1 MPAPNRR
8 PSPRPAA
15 IARAAAPAR
24 TFATLALPLAAALA
38 FVLAVFPRPADAVEQ
53 PVVIPAPAIDLPAEG
68 HRAVAVFA
76 GGCFWG
82 VQGVFQHVKGVIGA
96 VSGYSGGSAR
106 TASYDAVGSGTT
118 GHAESV
124 EVTYD
129 PAVVSYGKL
138 LQIYFSVAHN
148 PTELNYQGP
157 DHGPQYRSTIFVAG
171 DAQRSVA
178 RAYIDQL
185 DAAGVY
191 PRPIVTTIEPLRAF
205 YDAEQYHQDYMT
217 LNPNRAYIVVN
228 DLPKI
233 EALQNLFPAEYS
245 ARPVLVGML

>member
-8 PSPRPAA
+8 QNPRPTA
-15 IARAAAPAR
+15 ISRAAAPAR

-38 FVLAVFPRPADAVEQ
+38 FLIAVFPRPADAVEQ
-53 PVVIPAPAIDLPAEG
+53 PVVIPAPAIDLPATG

-82 VQGVFQHVKGVIGA
+82 VQGVFQHVHGVINA
-96 VSGYSGGSAR
+96 ISGYSGGSAA
-106 TASYDAVGSGTT
+106 TAHYEIVGSGTT

-124 EVTYD
+124 EITYD

-157 DHGPQYRSTIFVAG
+157 DRGTQYRSTIFVAS
-171 DAQRSVA
+171 DAERSVA
-178 RAYIDQL
+178 KAYIDQL

-191 PRPIVTTIEPLRAF
+191 PNPIVTTLEPLRAF
-205 YDAEQYHQDYMT
+205 YPAEQHHQDFLT
-217 LNPNRAYIVVN
+217 LNPNWPYIVIN
-228 DLPKI
+228 DLPKVA
-233 EALQNLFPAEYS
+233 ALHDLFPAEYS
-245 ARPVLVGML
+245 AQPVLVGML